1 MHSKVTG
8 QLSLEILQDN
18 ERLLDE
24 FESAFRSVV
33 KTYIESSSINV
44 LELEVKK
51 ENGLIEVLYAFD
63 AVILSYENSKKEKR
77 TATTHSAEF
86 GRALFAF
93 WGPTNKTRKTY
104 AKQISTWRKPIFP
117 TL

>member
-1 MHSKVTG
+1 MGFTSKCWW
-8 QLSLEILQDN
+8 N
-18 ERLLDE
+18 P
-24 FESAFRSVV
+24 
-33 KTYIESSSINV
+33 YIESSSINV

-93 WGPTNKTRKTY
+93 WGKCIVETFFEKELKVNTRYIDLTY
-104 AKQISTWRKPIFP
+104 FKVPDMRKV
-117 TL
+117 TV